1 MRVDL
6 SPLLLTL
13 LYRGD
18 LFMVTVEIAF
28 KIWCV
33 RKIAQGR
40 AQERARAVPLVH
52 IRSWNLPARTKALAM
67 HDGSCFGVQD
77 TEIHDHTSCRHEQL
91 VRAQETGKSA
101 QGRAQG
107 VLNGHPSEQ

>member
-6 SPLLLTL
+6 SPLLLTV

-28 KIWCV
+28 K
-33 RKIAQGR
+33 K
-40 AQERARAVPLVH
+40 AVPLVH